1 MNSEEYNYNI
11 PVIEGYEDFL
21 EKQEIENSIEKA
33 LYYFENGLG
42 FKLTK
47 DNNLDEGKLL
57 FNALLVFNNEA
68 IGVPNKLEDKIKS
81 IDERIWFDKIEIYD
95 IQTIKSIFKEIR
107 NLKLEDISK
116 ENSLYK

>member
-11 PVIEGYEDFL
+11 PVIEEYEDFL
-21 EKQEIENSIEKA
+21 EKQEIENNIEKA

-47 DNNLDEGKLL
+47 DNNLDEGELL
-57 FNALLVFNNEA
+57 FSALLVFNNEG
-68 IGVPNKLEDKIKS
+68 IGIPDKLEDKIKS
-81 IDERIWFDKIEIYD
+81 IDERIWFDKVEVFD
-95 IQTIKSIFKEIR
+95 VQTIKSIFKEII
-107 NLKLEDISK
+107 NLNLEDISK